1 MITFAKLTAFLMR
14 YLRTLFLIFGII
26 LSISLHGQRNST
38 YQQYIETYKS
48 AAIDQMRRHKIPASI
63 TLSQALLESGA
74 GSSYLATKANNHF
87 GIKVGVGWNGSYVT
101 RDDDQKG
108 ERFRKY
114 KNVAE
119 SYEDHSLFLQKD
131 RYKPLFRLD
140 PLDYKAW
147 ARGLK
152 ACGYATLPTYAE
164 RLIRI
169 IETYEL
175 YQYDEDQYGRRP
187 RKKKEV
193 VEVVEVSP
201 HPVITINGINCI
213 VARHGDTWDELAK
226 ETKVSK
232 RKLLSYNEVESDFV
246 IHAGMHV
253 FLAKKAKKA
262 EAKYKDT
269 WHKVKEGESMYSI
282 CQHYGIRLKNL
293 YKMNFKDA
301 DYTPVAGDLLKVR

>member
-1 MITFAKLTAFLMR
+1 MR
-14 YLRTLFLIFGII
+14 YLRIFLLICGII
-26 LSISLHGQRNST
+26 MTASLHGQKNAA
-38 YQQYIETYKS
+38 YQQYIEKHKS
-48 AAIDQMRRHKIPASI
+48 MAIDQMRRHKIPASI

-87 GIKVGVGWNGSYVT
+87 GIKVGVGWSGEYVT
-101 RDDDQKG
+101 RDDDYKN

-114 KNVAE
+114 KSVAE
-119 SYEDHSLFLQKD
+119 SYEDHSQFLLKD
-131 RYKPLFRLD
+131 RYKPLFKLD
-140 PLDYKAW
+140 PLDHKAW

-164 RLIRI
+164 LLIKI

-175 YQYDEDQYGRRP
+175 HLYDEDHNGRRP
-187 RKKKEV
+187 YKKQEV
-193 VEVVEVSP
+193 VEIVEPSR
-201 HPVITINGINCI
+201 HPITLVNGINCI
-213 VARHGDTWDELAK
+213 VARQGDTWDALAK

-232 RKLLSYNEVESDFV
+232 RKLLSYNEVDEDFT
-246 IHAGMHV
+246 IPAGMHI

-269 WHKVKEGESMYSI
+269 WHKVKAGESMYTIS
-282 CQHYGIRLKNL
+282 QYYGIRLKNL

-301 DYTPVAGDLLKVR
+301 DYTPVTGDLLKVR